1 MEINWNT
8 LRPVLHLGF
17 VPICPVGQGTTIDP
31 WPALEGYVSMPTV
44 IVATG
49 NPGKLKEM
57 QVYLGELGWEL
68 QLKPDAIDI
77 EETGT
82 TFLENARLKAA
93 GVAKALGQWA
103 IADDSGLA
111 VDALG
116 GAPGIYS
123 ARYADSDAAR
133 IDRLLQE
140 LAESGDRD
148 AQGAAQRGDSGTDR
162 CDSRSAQF
170 ICALAL
176 ANPQGDIV
184 LETEGICQGEI
195 LLEPR
200 GAGGFGYDPI
210 FYVPTLGKS
219 FAEMSPEQKDAN
231 SHRGIAFSQL
241 MPHLKQLTLG

>member
-1 MEINWNT
+1 
-8 LRPVLHLGF
+8 
-17 VPICPVGQGTTIDP
+17 
-31 WPALEGYVSMPTV
+31 MPTV

-77 EETGT
+77 DETGT

-93 GVAKALGQWA
+93 GVAQALGQWA
-103 IADDSGLA
+103 IADDSGLE
-111 VDALG
+111 VHALS

-123 ARYADSDAAR
+123 ARYATSDAAR
-133 IDRLLQE
+133 IDRLLSE
-140 LAESGDRD
+140 LVGEGD
-148 AQGAAQRGDSGTDR
+148 
-162 CDSRSAQF
+162 RSAQF
-170 ICALAL
+170 VCALAL

-184 LETEGICQGEI
+184 LETEGICSGEI

-200 GAGGFGYDPI
+200 GTGGFGYDPI
-210 FYVPTLGKS
+210 FYLPMLGKS
-219 FAEMSPEQKDAN
+219 FAEMSPEQKDAS

>member
-1 MEINWNT
+1 MPIGSAGKT
-8 LRPVLHLGF
+8 LQFARRGKALQSTHDLRLRDVL
-17 VPICPVGQGTTIDP
+17 P
-31 WPALEGYVSMPTV
+31 MPTV

-103 IADDSGLA
+103 IADDSGLE
-111 VDALG
+111 VHALG

-123 ARYADSDAAR
+123 ARYADSDQAR
-133 IDRLLQE
+133 IERLVQE
-140 LAESGDRD
+140 LEGQQD
-148 AQGAAQRGDSGTDR
+148 
-162 CDSRSAQF
+162 RSAQF
-170 ICALAL
+170 VCALAL

-184 LETEGICQGEI
+184 LETEGVCPGEI

-210 FYVPTLGKS
+210 FYLPTLGES
-219 FAEMSPEQKDAN
+219 FAEMSPKQKDAH
-231 SHRGIAFSQL
+231 SHRGIAFGQL
-241 MPHLKQLTLG
+241 MPQLRKLALNN

>member
-1 MEINWNT
+1 
-8 LRPVLHLGF
+8 
-17 VPICPVGQGTTIDP
+17 
-31 WPALEGYVSMPTV
+31 MPTV

-103 IADDSGLA
+103 IADDSGLE
-111 VDALG
+111 VHALG

-133 IDRLLQE
+133 IDRLLKE
-140 LAESGDRD
+140 LAEAIGGQS
-148 AQGAAQRGDSGTDR
+148 DSGTDR
-162 CDSRSAQF
+162 SAQF
-170 ICALAL
+170 VCALAL

-184 LETEGICQGEI
+184 LETEGICHGEI
-195 LLEPR
+195 LLAPR

-210 FYVPTLGKS
+210 FYIPALGKS

-231 SHRGIAFSQL
+231 SHRGIAFGQL
-241 MPHLKQLTLG
+241 MPALKQLTPG

>member
-1 MEINWNT
+1 
-8 LRPVLHLGF
+8 
-17 VPICPVGQGTTIDP
+17 
-31 WPALEGYVSMPTV
+31 MPTV

-57 QVYLGELGWEL
+57 QVYLDTLGWQL
-68 QLKPDAIDI
+68 QLKPEDLDI

-111 VDALG
+111 VNALG

-123 ARYADSDAAR
+123 ARYADSDPAR
-133 IDRLLQE
+133 IERLLKE
-140 LAESGDRD
+140 LEGKGDGKEPALKGDR
-148 AQGAAQRGDSGTDR
+148 T
-162 CDSRSAQF
+162 AQF

-176 ANPQGDIV
+176 ANPAGEII
-184 LETEGICQGEI
+184 LETEGICSGEI
-195 LLEPR
+195 LLSPR
-200 GAGGFGYDPI
+200 GTGGFGYDPI
-210 FYVPTLGKS
+210 FYVPALDKS
-219 FAEMSPEQKDAN
+219 FAEMSAEQKDAN

-241 MPHLKQLTLG
+241 LPAMTKLALK

>member
-1 MEINWNT
+1 
-8 LRPVLHLGF
+8 
-17 VPICPVGQGTTIDP
+17 
-31 WPALEGYVSMPTV
+31 MPTV

-57 QVYLGELGWEL
+57 QVYLGELGWAL
-68 QLKPDAIDI
+68 QLKPDALDI

-93 GVAKALGQWA
+93 GVAKALSQWA
-103 IADDSGLA
+103 IADDSGLE
-111 VDALG
+111 VHALG

-123 ARYADSDAAR
+123 ARYADSDQAR

-140 LAESGDRD
+140 LDSERGGQGSAGEGDR
-148 AQGAAQRGDSGTDR
+148 
-162 CDSRSAQF
+162 CAQF
-170 ICALAL
+170 VCALAL

-184 LETEGICQGEI
+184 LETEGICHGEI
-195 LLEPR
+195 LLAPR
-200 GAGGFGYDPI
+200 GSGGFGYDPI
-210 FYVPTLGKS
+210 FYVPALGKS

-231 SHRGIAFSQL
+231 SHRGVAFSQL

>member
-1 MEINWNT
+1 
-8 LRPVLHLGF
+8 
-17 VPICPVGQGTTIDP
+17 
-31 WPALEGYVSMPTV
+31 MPTV

-57 QVYLGELGWEL
+57 QVYLNTLGWRL
-68 QLKPDAIDI
+68 QLKPEDLDI

-123 ARYADSDAAR
+123 ARYADSDHAR
-133 IDRLLQE
+133 IERLLKELEGKE
-140 LAESGDRD
+140 LALKGDR
-148 AQGAAQRGDSGTDR
+148 T
-162 CDSRSAQF
+162 AQF

-176 ANPQGDIV
+176 ADPAGEII
-184 LETEGICQGEI
+184 LETEGICSGEI
-195 LLEPR
+195 LLSPR
-200 GAGGFGYDPI
+200 GTGGFGYDPI
-210 FYVPTLGKS
+210 FYVPALGKS
-219 FAEMSPEQKDAN
+219 FAEMSPAQKDSN

-241 MPHLKQLTLG
+241 LPEMSKLALG

>member
-1 MEINWNT
+1 
-8 LRPVLHLGF
+8 
-17 VPICPVGQGTTIDP
+17 
-31 WPALEGYVSMPTV
+31 MPTV

-57 QVYLGELGWEL
+57 QVYLGDLGWEL

-103 IADDSGLA
+103 IADDSGLE
-111 VDALG
+111 VHALG

-140 LAESGDRD
+140 LEGKRGG
-148 AQGAAQRGDSGTDR
+148 QGSAGKDE
-162 CDSRSAQF
+162 RSAQF
-170 ICALAL
+170 VCALAL
-176 ANPQGDIV
+176 ANPQGEIV
-184 LETEGICQGEI
+184 LETEGICHGEI
-195 LLEPR
+195 LLAPR
-200 GAGGFGYDPI
+200 GSGGFGYDPI
-210 FYVPTLGKS
+210 FYVPALGKS

-241 MPHLKQLTLG
+241 MPRLKQLTLG

>member
-1 MEINWNT
+1 
-8 LRPVLHLGF
+8 
-17 VPICPVGQGTTIDP
+17 
-31 WPALEGYVSMPTV
+31 MPTV

-103 IADDSGLA
+103 IADDSGLE
-111 VDALG
+111 VHALD

-123 ARYADSDAAR
+123 ARYAASDQAR
-133 IDRLLQE
+133 IDRLLKE
-140 LAESGDRD
+140 LAEASGG
-148 AQGAAQRGDSGTDR
+148 QSDSGTE
-162 CDSRSAQF
+162 RSAQF
-170 ICALAL
+170 VCALAL

-184 LETEGICQGEI
+184 LETEGVCPGEI

-210 FYVPTLGKS
+210 FYLPALGKS

-231 SHRGIAFSQL
+231 SHRGIAFGQL
-241 MPHLKQLTLG
+241 MPQLKELAL

>member
-1 MEINWNT
+1 
-8 LRPVLHLGF
+8 
-17 VPICPVGQGTTIDP
+17 
-31 WPALEGYVSMPTV
+31 MPTV

-57 QVYLGELGWEL
+57 QVYLDTLGWRL
-68 QLKPDAIDI
+68 QLKPDDLDI

-123 ARYADSDAAR
+123 ARYANTDQSR
-133 IDRLLQE
+133 IDRLLKE
-140 LAESGDRD
+140 LAESGDGSSCTED
-148 AQGAAQRGDSGTDR
+148 AGSNQASVQGGD
-162 CDSRSAQF
+162 RSAQF

-176 ANPQGDIV
+176 ADPQGKIL
-184 LETEGICQGEI
+184 LETEGICHGEI
-195 LLEPR
+195 LQSPR
-200 GAGGFGYDPI
+200 GTGGFGYDPI
-210 FYVPTLGKS
+210 FYLPTLGKS
-219 FAEMSPEQKDAN
+219 FAELSPEQKDFH
-231 SHRGIAFSQL
+231 SHRGIAFRQL
-241 MPHLKQLTLG
+241 MPQLASLTLE